1 MPKISVKIIWVVFG
15 NAKINPLGGNVL
27 YINENQYEDLNK
39 STSVIRR

>member
-15 NAKINPLGGNVL
+15 KDKINPLGGNVL
-27 YINENQYEDLNK
+27 YINENQYNDLNK